1 MVLISTGRGVKRLDR
16 CSVLGKL
23 LMSAS
28 VQTVASDEKLPG
40 SADVVVIG
48 AGIAGSAAAFA
59 LAKKGF
65 SVALL
70 DKGRVGGEQSSRN
83 WGWCRQQNRDL
94 RELPLAMKS
103 LELWGELNRELG
115 METGF
120 RRTGL
125 LYVTTRPADFA
136 QWEAWTLHARD
147 HQMHSRVLSAAEAK
161 AMTPGSAADWI
172 GGVHSPT
179 DGRAE
184 PALASPAIA
193 EGARKLGTTIHQD
206 CAARGLD
213 REAGKVSGVV
223 TERGTIRT
231 RAVLCAGGAWS
242 SLFCR
247 RHGARLPQAGVR
259 STSFATMAAPAVT
272 EGGLSMPDVTIRRRL
287 DGGYTVG
294 LGGRGLV
301 ELSPQGLLY
310 ARQFWP
316 TFKKRRAGLTFGIG
330 RSFFDGPEA
339 FSRWSLD
346 QPSPFERQ
354 RTIDPPADPALVRLG
369 LARLAEHYPALA
381 GLQIERSWGGLI
393 DSTPDGI
400 PVISAVDPLP
410 GLYLSTG
417 YSGHGFG
424 IGPAAGR
431 LAADL
436 IAGDPP
442 IVDPHPYRYSRMI
455 DGTDLGAPGMM

>member
-1 MVLISTGRGVKRLDR
+1 
-16 CSVLGKL
+16 
-23 LMSAS
+23 MSPP
-28 VQTVASDEKLPG
+28 VQPVVSDEKLPG

-48 AGIAGSAAAFA
+48 GGMAGSAAAYA
-59 LAKKGF
+59 LAKKGHA
-65 SVALL
+65 VALL
-70 DKGRVGGEQSSRN
+70 EKGRIGGEQTSRN
-83 WGWCRQQNRDL
+83 WGWCRQQHRDL

-103 LELWGELNRELG
+103 LEIWGELSRELAV
-115 METGF
+115 ETGF

-125 LYVTTRPADFA
+125 IYVTTRPDDLAL
-136 QWEAWTLHARD
+136 WEAWTLKARD
-147 HQMHSRVLSAAEAK
+147 HQMHSRILSGAEAK
-161 AMTPGSAADWI
+161 ALTPGSTADWI

-184 PALASPAIA
+184 PSLAGPAIA
-193 EGARKLGTTIHQD
+193 EGARRLGVTIHQD
-206 CAARGLD
+206 CAARGLVM
-213 REAGKVSGVV
+213 EAGKVSGVV
-223 TERGTIRT
+223 TEKGSIRT
-231 RAVLCAGGAWS
+231 QAVLCAGGAWS

-247 RHGARLPQAGVR
+247 RHGVRLPQAGVR
-259 STSFATMAAPAVT
+259 STSFATAAAPAVT

-294 LGGRGLV
+294 LGGRGRV

-316 TFKKRRAGLTFGIG
+316 TFKKRRWGLTFAIG
-330 RSFFDGPEA
+330 RSFFEGPEA

-346 QPSPFERQ
+346 DVSPFERQ
-354 RTIDPPADPALVRLG
+354 RTLDPAADPALVRLG
-369 LARLAEHYPALA
+369 LTRLGEHYPALA
-381 GLQIERSWGGLI
+381 GLQVAQAWGGMI
-393 DSTPDGI
+393 DSTPDAI
-400 PVISAVDPLP
+400 PVISAVDSLP

-417 YSGHGFG
+417 FSGHGFG

-442 IVDPHPYRYSRMI
+442 IVDPHPFRYSRMV
-455 DGTDLGAPGMM
+455 DGTDLGEPGMM

>member
-1 MVLISTGRGVKRLDR
+1 MPVTVQPVVSDDTLP
-16 CSVLGKL
+16 
-23 LMSAS
+23 AS
-28 VQTVASDEKLPG
+28 V
-40 SADVVVIG
+40 DVVVVG
-48 AGIAGSAAAFA
+48 AGIAGSAAAYY
-59 LAKKGF
+59 LAKKGH

-70 DKGRVGGEQSSRN
+70 DKGMVGGEQSSRN
-83 WGWCRQQNRDL
+83 WGWCRQQHRDL

-103 LELWGELNRELG
+103 LEIWGDLNRELG
-115 METGF
+115 AETGF

-136 QWEAWTLHARD
+136 QWEEWTLKARE
-147 HQMHSRVLSAAEAK
+147 HQMHSHILSPAEAK
-161 AMTPGSAADWI
+161 AMTPGSTGDWI
-172 GGVHSPT
+172 GGIHSPT

-184 PALASPAIA
+184 PSLAGPAIA
-193 EGARKLGTTIHQD
+193 EAARTLGATVHQN
-206 CAARGLD
+206 CAVRGLD
-213 REAGKVSGVV
+213 IAAGTVAGVI
-223 TERGTIRT
+223 TERGRIRA

-247 RHGARLPQAGVR
+247 RHGVRLPQAGVR
-259 STSFATMAAPAVT
+259 STSFRTKAAPQIT
-272 EGGLSMPDVTIRRRL
+272 DGGLSLPDVTIRRRL

-316 TFKKRRAGLTFGIG
+316 TLQKRWQGVTLGIG
-330 RSFFDGPEA
+330 RSFFDGPESFANWA
-339 FSRWSLD
+339 FDRV
-346 QPSPFERQ
+346 SPFERT
-354 RTIDPPADPALVRLG
+354 RTLDPAADPKLVQQG
-369 LARLAEHYPALA
+369 LTKLAEHYPVLK
-381 GLQIERSWGGLI
+381 GLEVAQSWGGLI
-393 DSTPDGI
+393 DSTPDGV

-417 YSGHGFG
+417 YTGHGFG

-431 LAADL
+431 LAAD
-436 IAGDPP
+436 IVAGDPP